1 MTTPNGYTCRICGVA
16 LTGLRRKL
24 CPSRE
29 CANTARHE
37 LRARFAP
44 GGARGKV
51 GRPIFYYRVIKD
63 NPYWPV
69 GKVFAAPLIKADI
82 RAGLV
87 SPDCFTAYQEVR
99 Q

>member
-51 GRPIFYYRVIKD
+51 GRPVFYYLVVREND
-63 NPYWPV
+63 QFPV
-69 GKVFAAPLIKADI
+69 GKIFAAAQINAEI
-82 RAGLV
+82 RAGRLDK
-87 SPDCFTAYQEVR
+87 DCFKAYQEVR